1 MHQYPLSLS
10 FKMIAISPQ
19 IRVTDAADRLVMY
32 IKQKA
37 FKLREDVTIFSDE
50 QQQFPLLHIK
60 ADRIIDFA
68 ATYTIRDTAE
78 RVLGAVK
85 GQGMRSL
92 WRTNFAVLDAAGNA
106 IGNIVEDNPW
116 VKVAD
121 GLVNEIPL
129 VGWVA
134 GLFINPAYT
143 ATLHGRPALHLVKK
157 PSMLERHFTITNSG
171 DLSESD
177 EQLLL
182 ASVVMMLLLIR
193 GRG

>member
-1 MHQYPLSLS
+1 MHNYPLGLS

-19 IRVTDAADRLVMY
+19 IRVTDAAGRTVMY
-32 IKQKA
+32 VKQKA

-50 QQQFPLLHIK
+50 QQQFPLVHMK

-68 ATYTIRDTAE
+68 ATYTIRDTAD

-92 WRTNFAVLDAAGNA
+92 WHTQFAVMDASGNVVGS
-106 IGNIVEDNPW
+106 IEEDNPW

-143 ATLHGRPALHLVKK
+143 VTLNGRPSLHLVKK
-157 PSMLERHFTITNSG
+157 PSMLERHFTITNTG
-171 DLSESD
+171 DLTESD
-177 EQLLL
+177 ELLAL
-182 ASVVMMLLLIR
+182 ASVIMMLLLFR